1 MFSITECDYSII
13 PRMVASTNSLEQLK
27 IVGGI
32 NLGGLDQFLEQ
43 LASAGIDI
51 TKQSNFGEQYF
62 EDSIRKPFLCCLI
75 KNI

>member
-1 MFSITECDYSII
+1 
-13 PRMVASTNSLEQLK
+13 MVASTISSLEQHK

-51 TKQSNFGEQYF
+51 TKQSNLGEQYF
-62 EDSIRKPFLCCLI
+62 EDSIRKPFLCCLTL
-75 KNI
+75 